1 MPGFAEGAVN
11 QRPSFCDLQH
21 SDLALYDWH
30 GIIESEVCSLDT
42 ELPMRTFFN
51 IAIMTVI
58 AATFWFGSHTAALA
72 PHLGG

>member
-1 MPGFAEGAVN
+1 M
-11 QRPSFCDLQH
+11 R
-21 SDLALYDWH
+21 LAWV
-30 GIIESEVCSLDT
+30 IESEVCSLDK